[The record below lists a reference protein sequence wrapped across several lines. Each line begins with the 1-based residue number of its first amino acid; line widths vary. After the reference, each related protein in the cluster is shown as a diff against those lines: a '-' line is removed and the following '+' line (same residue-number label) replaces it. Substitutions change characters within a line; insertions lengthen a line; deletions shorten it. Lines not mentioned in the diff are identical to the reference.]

1 MHHVSHTHSLFVVPF
16 LWEMMRKTP
25 LKLDRVR
32 DKSLLLHTNDTIY
45 GTMGHIYAMLMY
57 VISSP
62 FVQVNQ
68 KVLTVTR
75 MAS

>member
-1 MHHVSHTHSLFVVPF
+1 
-16 LWEMMRKTP
+16 
-25 LKLDRVR
+25 
-32 DKSLLLHTNDTIY
+32 
-45 GTMGHIYAMLMY
+45 MGHIYAMLMY